1 LFYKSCCRLGALAVT
16 LLCSA
21 IAQVA
26 VLQIHFIEGE
36 GAVHAPGSRTARPLT
51 VEVTDETGRP
61 VPGAAVS
68 FHLPDEGPG
77 GSFAN
82 GLRTVVAI
90 TDAQGRVSLHGLQLN
105 RLPGRFQIRVVAT
118 KEQARAGVVASQYI
132 AEPKSCAASPRNAPV
147 SMARA
152 SAGPRTRWI
161 VIAAIIGGGAAA
173 GVVSAAHRTP
183 SPAPPSPPV
192 AAAIAAPTLSVG
204 APVTTVGKP

>member
-26 VLQIHFIEGE
+26 VLQIHLIEGE
-36 GAVHAPGSRTARPLT
+36 GAVHAPGSSTARPLT

-61 VPGAAVS
+61 VSGAAVS
-68 FHLPDEGPG
+68 FNLPDEGPG
-77 GSFAN
+77 GAFAN
-82 GLRTVVAI
+82 GLRTEVAI

-132 AEPKSCAASPRNAPV
+132 AEPKSGAASPRNAPV
-147 SMARA
+147 SMTPA
-152 SAGPRTRWI
+152 SARPRTRWI
-161 VIAAIIGGGAAA
+161 VIAAIIGGGAGA

-183 SPAPPSPPV
+183 SAAPPSPPV
-192 AAAIAAPTLSVG
+192 SAGITAPTLSVG
-204 APVTTVGKP
+204 APVSTVGRP

>member
-1 LFYKSCCRLGALAVT
+1 LAVT

-36 GAVHAPGSRTARPLT
+36 GAVHAPGSRTPRPLT
-51 VEVTDETGRP
+51 VEVTDETGKP
-61 VPGAAVS
+61 VSGAAVS

-77 GSFAN
+77 GAFAN
-82 GLRTVVAI
+82 GLRTEVAI

-132 AEPKSCAASPRNAPV
+132 AESKSGAASPRNAPV
-147 SMARA
+147 SMAPA
-152 SAGPRTRWI
+152 SARPRTRWI
-161 VIAAIIGGGAAA
+161 VIAAIVGGGAAA

-183 SPAPPSPPV
+183 APAPPSPPV
-192 AAAIAAPTLSVG
+192 AGGITAPTFSIG
-204 APVTTVGKP
+204 TPVSTVGKP

>member
-1 LFYKSCCRLGALAVT
+1 MAVT

-61 VPGAAVS
+61 VSGAAVS

-77 GSFAN
+77 GAFAN
-82 GLRTVVAI
+82 GLRTEVAI

-105 RLPGRFQIRVVAT
+105 RLPGRFQIRVVAD
-118 KEQARAGVVASQYI
+118 EGAGPGRRGRVAVHRGAEERRGVAAQCAGVDAPARRARGRAGS
-132 AEPKSCAASPRNAPV
+132 
-147 SMARA
+147 
-152 SAGPRTRWI
+152 
-161 VIAAIIGGGAAA
+161 
-173 GVVSAAHRTP
+173 
-183 SPAPPSPPV
+183 
-192 AAAIAAPTLSVG
+192 
-204 APVTTVGKP
+204 

>member
-51 VEVTDETGRP
+51 VEVTDETGKP
-61 VPGAAVS
+61 VSGAAVS

-77 GSFAN
+77 GAFAN
-82 GLRTVVAI
+82 GLRTEVAI
-90 TDAQGRVSLHGLQLN
+90 TDVQGRVSLHGLQLN

-132 AEPKSCAASPRNAPV
+132 ADARSGAASPPNAPV
-147 SMARA
+147 SMAPA
-152 SAGPRTRWI
+152 SARPRTLWI
-161 VIAAIIGGGAAA
+161 VIGAIVGGGAVA

-192 AAAIAAPTLSVG
+192 AGGVPAPTFSIG
-204 APVTTVGKP
+204 TPVSTVGKP